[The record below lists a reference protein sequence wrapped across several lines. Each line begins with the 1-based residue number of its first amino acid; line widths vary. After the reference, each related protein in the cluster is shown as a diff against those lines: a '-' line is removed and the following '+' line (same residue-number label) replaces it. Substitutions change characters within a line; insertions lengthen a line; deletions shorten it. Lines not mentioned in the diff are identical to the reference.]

1 MAFHGAHL
9 AERGGV
15 VAHCECVAIDSP
27 GREAAALDLERIF
40 AHPLAPPTQD
50 GFPAMGREGRV
61 VLISGGLPDGHLAT
75 GSYVGEKE
83 ILVIGLSL
91 RNDSTSCSASSE
103 STVIAAE
110 RKGRVGRAARESDT
124 PSLSVG

>member
-83 ILVIGLSL
+83 ILVIGLFPGFLGVSGG
-91 RNDSTSCSASSE
+91 RPDDPG
-103 STVIAAE
+103 VGDVRIAVSYTHLTLPTKA
-110 RKGRVGRAARESDT
+110 
-124 PSLSVG
+124 